1 MKKFYVYQ
9 LDGNKGS
16 SEMQLGKYD
25 DLDEARA
32 IANDA
37 EYCRR
42 RDKQPGS
49 VEIRQYV
56 NDIEDEDCECFD
68 YDTFSFAEQTIT
80 TIENHRDEIYDAMEE
95 LEKRAINSNGLYY
108 SLYMSEDGSLYTG
121 EETSADTEPEA
132 VWSGKDICLR
142 QAHYDKWELDDMIM
156 NTAELN
162 YGNTITAL
170 KENLADGQTIPDDII
185 DEAEYIDSHYPDV
198 RERVEEECKEGILD
212 NIDFNDLID
221 WKVKEIR
228 DSE

>member
-121 EETSADTEPEA
+121 EEANADTEPEA
-132 VWSGKDICLR
+132 VWSGKDICLH
-142 QAHYDKWELDDMIM
+142 QAHYSKSELDDMIV
-156 NTAELN
+156 NIVEGD
-162 YGNTITAL
+162 YGDMASAL
-170 KENLADGQTIPDDII
+170 KEHLADGQTVPEGV
-185 DEAEYIDSHYPDV
+185 DEVEYIDSTYPDA
-198 RERVEEECKEGILD
+198 RERLEDGCKEGILD
-212 NIDFNDLID
+212 NVDFNDIID